1 MLFPWLQPYYEQFI
15 RTSLSGRAPNSLIVA
30 GHEGVGVNFLA
41 LEIAKY
47 YLCHHPTEHGPCGK
61 CTSCSNIAR
70 FSHPD
75 MKVAYASAASDVDN
89 ERDFDFD
96 LLGLIQREPTTQRR
110 LVRVDTMRKVSEFIN
125 ESSILGKRKVV
136 IVESAD
142 TMNEAAANAILK
154 TFEEPREDTMIIMVT
169 KSLEL
174 LLPTILS
181 RASKVVVRDI
191 EIDDAVH
198 YLLNEDNQKPR
209 RAHYLDDETA
219 KYEITREKLLEDCP
233 GLNQPVTKDRAMVAL
248 CLNSYAPLKAMDMIL
263 SGDDITLIQLVTQI
277 ATFVV
282 SPELASPAGLKLIRS
297 FKSLSNAHLCSLL
310 KELVLEI
317 LKYKAHVDIDELP
330 LIKYG
335 NARNLSVLS
344 ADQLFEV
351 NKKIRFIEENNNS
364 IAARAPNAV
373 SRAWIYALT
382 KNKART

>member
-344 ADQLFEV
+344 ADQLFAV